1 MTSYL
6 SENEAENL
14 QNGDIHL
21 AQLPDYEWNISRI
34 IGALR
39 SVMARVFFF
48 NFHALSFEPDFFR
61 PEFPFKASYVKLICI
76 ELSQLYP
83 ILLNLL
89 FITEK
94 KTVKFCFDVC
104 HLLPVCFLII
114 QADTSKVKSD
124 FTKTMVT
131 M

>member
-1 MTSYL
+1 
-6 SENEAENL
+6 
-14 QNGDIHL
+14 
-21 AQLPDYEWNISRI
+21 
-34 IGALR
+34 
-39 SVMARVFFF
+39 MARFFF
-48 NFHALSFEPDFFR
+48 NSHTLSSEPDFR

-83 ILLNLL
+83 ILLYLL
-89 FITEK
+89 FLAE

-114 QADTSKVKSD
+114 QGDTSKVKND
-124 FTKTMVT
+124 FTKTTVT

>member
-1 MTSYL
+1 MRLKTYKMAIS
-6 SENEAENL
+6 
-14 QNGDIHL
+14 I
-21 AQLPDYEWNISRI
+21 LPKFLTMKWNISRI
-34 IGALR
+34 IWRIEVGDR
-39 SVMARVFFF
+39 SFFF
-48 NFHALSFEPDFFR
+48 SIFTLFHLSLTFFR

-83 ILLNLL
+83 ILSNLL
-89 FITEK
+89 FLTE

-114 QADTSKVKSD
+114 QADTSKVKND
-124 FTKTMVT
+124 LTKTTVT